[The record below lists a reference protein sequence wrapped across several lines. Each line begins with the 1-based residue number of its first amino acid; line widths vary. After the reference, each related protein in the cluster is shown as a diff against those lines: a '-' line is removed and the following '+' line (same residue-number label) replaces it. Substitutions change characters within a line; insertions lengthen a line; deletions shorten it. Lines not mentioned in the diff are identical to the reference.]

1 MAVTS
6 QQGSDEVNLSS
17 FPGSKW
23 LGSATNFCAFSLLQ
37 FLRQAQKV
45 RESLNL
51 FIGAFTF

>member
-1 MAVTS
+1 MTS

-23 LGSATNFCAFSLLQ
+23 LGSATNFCAISLLQ

-45 RESLNL
+45 KESLNL